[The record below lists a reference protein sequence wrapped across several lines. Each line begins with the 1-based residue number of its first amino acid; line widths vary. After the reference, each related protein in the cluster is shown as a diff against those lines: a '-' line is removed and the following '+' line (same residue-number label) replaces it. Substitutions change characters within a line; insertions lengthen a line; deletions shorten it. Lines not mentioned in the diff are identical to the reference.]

1 MKRLSVFV
9 ALLLSGCSAH
19 LQGTTVTPA
28 ELVQAV
34 NEDRKSITI
43 LAESVQQVIKK
54 INELEDEKNEL

>member
-9 ALLLSGCSAH
+9 ALLLSGCSTH
-19 LQGTTVTPA
+19 LHGTTVTPA

-54 INELEDEKNEL
+54 LNEIEAERNEL